1 MSHITELSI
10 EIGLDKFEINCGSR
24 RPAEVY
30 GVNEEDKREFMDTQA
45 LDILKNIANHGAG
58 RHALFG
64 VLVSM
69 AADQCELYG
78 EDEGWLKIEIRHCL

>member
-1 MSHITELSI
+1 MSHSTELSI

-24 RPAEVY
+24 HPAEV
-30 GVNEEDKREFMDTQA
+30 N
-45 LDILKNIANHGAG
+45 GASSWI
-58 RHALFG
+58 RRRWT
-64 VLVSM
+64 SSRTSQTTER